1 MSDKAMSEK
10 APLHYIYD
18 GIEEHD
24 NRLPNWWLFILWTTI
39 IFGAGYWFW
48 YHIAEVSPGQL
59 GEYNA
64 EAAELAKRS
73 QGNKPASDETLLALM
88 QDPKAVDGGKA
99 VFQANCASCH
109 GAQGQGL
116 IGPNL
121 TDGHWLHG
129 GKPVAIHKVVAEGV
143 VSKGMPA
150 WERTLGAER
159 VKAVTAYV
167 LTLKGTNAPGGK
179 EPQGE
184 PEQP

>member
-1 MSDKAMSEK
+1 MSEK
-10 APLHYIYD
+10 ARLHYIYD

-39 IFGAGYWFW
+39 VFSAGYWFW
-48 YHIAEVSPGQL
+48 YHIAELAPGQL
-59 GEYNA
+59 GEYRG
-64 EAAELAKRS
+64 EAAEVAKRNAD
-73 QGNKPASDETLLALM
+73 NKPASNEMLLALVK
-88 QDPKAVDGGKA
+88 DPGTVGNGKA

-121 TDGHWLHG
+121 TDGFWLHG
-129 GKPVAIHKVVAEGV
+129 SKPMDIHKVVAEGV
-143 VSKGMPA
+143 VAKGMPA

-159 VKAVTAYV
+159 VRAAVAYV
-167 LTLKGTNAPGGK
+167 LTLKGTHAPGGK
-179 EPQGE
+179 APQGE

>member
-1 MSDKAMSEK
+1 MSDK
-10 APLHYIYD
+10 PLVHHVYD

-24 NRLPNWWLFILWTTI
+24 NNLPNWWLFILWTTLV
-39 IFGAGYWFW
+39 FGAGYWFW
-48 YHIAEVSPGQL
+48 FHIAELSPGQL
-59 GEYNA
+59 GEY
-64 EAAELAKRS
+64 AAESAEHAQRMAS
-73 QGNKPASDETLLALM
+73 NTPASDELLLKLVK
-88 QDPKAVDGGKA
+88 DPTSLEGGKA
-99 VFQANCASCH
+99 VFQANCAACH

-121 TDGHWLHG
+121 TDGFWLHG
-129 GKPVAIHKVVAEGV
+129 AGPMAIHKVVAEGAV
-143 VSKGMPA
+143 AKGMPA

-179 EPQGE
+179 APQGE